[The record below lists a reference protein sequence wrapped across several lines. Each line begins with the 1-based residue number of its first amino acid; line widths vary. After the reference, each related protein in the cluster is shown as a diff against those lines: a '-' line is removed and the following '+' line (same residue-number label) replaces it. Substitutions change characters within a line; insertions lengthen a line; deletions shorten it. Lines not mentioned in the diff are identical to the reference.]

1 MYVEQ
6 FFVDGLG
13 CASYLLGCEARG
25 VAAVVDPDRD
35 VQRYIDAAAA
45 RGMKITHVIETH
57 LHADHVSG
65 NTDLAARTGADIY
78 LHEAAGATCAHRP
91 LRDGDVLELGA
102 VRMEVRATPGH
113 TPESITLLVADST
126 RAPEPWMA
134 LTGDLLFV
142 GDVGRPDLVGAD
154 AARNLAA
161 HLHESL
167 FDGILKLDDGV
178 IIYPGHGAGS
188 LCGRAI
194 GSVRSTTLGFE
205 RRYNPALQVAEKDAF
220 VEYMTTNLPEQ
231 PGNHQRIKA
240 MNRRGPAPLG
250 EVRPVALSLE
260 DAVPYFRQGA
270 GLLDLRP
277 KAAYVAE
284 HVPGSVHLE
293 ADNQIS
299 NRAGFVLPPGQPLI
313 LLLEDV
319 SKYREVVLA
328 LSRIG
333 YDKVV
338 GYLEGGMATWRA
350 ARLPVT
356 SGDIEDIAPAKLA
369 SMRNGRAAN
378 GNGHDDHKA
387 GVQAAPF
394 ILDVR
399 EPWEFAQARVPG
411 AVNIP
416 LGQLSHRVAELDPE
430 TPVAVICAHGNRSQ
444 SAAALLGQKGFKKV
458 YNVLGGTV
466 GWQQAGLEVHYDGQP
481 VRLR

>member
-1 MYVEQ
+1 MYLEQ

-13 CASYLLGCEARG
+13 CASYLVGCESQG

-35 VQRYIDAAAA
+35 VQRYIDAAGR
-45 RGMKITHVIETH
+45 RGMRISHIVETH

-65 NTDLAARTGADIY
+65 NTDLAARTGAAIY
-78 LHEAAGATCAHRP
+78 IHEAAQATFGHEP
-91 LRDGDVLELGA
+91 LHDGDVLALGA
-102 VRMEVRATPGH
+102 VQIQVRATPGH
-113 TPESITLLVADST
+113 TPESVTLLVSDST
-126 RAPEPWMA
+126 RGSEPWMA

-167 FDGILKLDDGV
+167 FDGILKLDDGLL
-178 IIYPGHGAGS
+178 IYPGHGAGS

-205 RRYNPALQVAEKDAF
+205 RRHNPALQVAEKDAF

-240 MNRRGPAPLG
+240 MNRRGPAALG
-250 EVRPVALSLE
+250 EVGPVALSLE
-260 DAVPYFRQGA
+260 DAIPYFRQGA

-277 KAAYVAE
+277 KAAYIDE
-284 HVPGSVHLE
+284 HAPGSVHLE

-313 LLLEDV
+313 LLLDDE
-319 SKYREVVLA
+319 KAYREVVLA
-328 LSRIG
+328 LARVG
-333 YDKVV
+333 YDKIV
-338 GYLEGGMATWRA
+338 GYLEGGMRSWRA

-356 SGDIEDIAPAKLA
+356 SGDVEDIAPALLA
-369 SMRNGRAAN
+369 GMLKEDAAS
-378 GNGHDDHKA
+378 GDG
-387 GVQAAPF
+387 GAASEAVPF
-394 ILDVR
+394 VLDVR
-399 EPWEFAQARVPG
+399 EPWEFAQGHVPG
-411 AVNIP
+411 AVNVP
-416 LGQLSHRVAELDPE
+416 LGQLPARVGELNSQQ
-430 TPVAVICAHGNRSQ
+430 PVAVICAHGNRSQ

-466 GWQQAGLEVHYDGQP
+466 GWQRAGLEISLNGQRP
-481 VRLR
+481 TARAR